1 MSFKHELGQVV
12 EVSISGEEG
21 HIKARAEYTNSCN
34 QYLIH
39 YQTADGRASDAWF
52 EEGEIADRSLNSTP
66 GSIAAHQTLFARPLR
81 EMSTAAS
88 INGVSFPGEV
98 KPPQDGDVTIV
109 WKNKKA
115 VDIYIVVRTYEV
127 PLQITISL
135 LLDASLEAS
144 A

>member
-52 EEGEIADRSLNSTP
+52 EEGEIQ
-66 GSIAAHQTLFARPLR
+66 AA
-81 EMSTAAS
+81 
-88 INGVSFPGEV
+88 VSGE
-98 KPPQDGDVTIV
+98 
-109 WKNKKA
+109 
-115 VDIYIVVRTYEV
+115 
-127 PLQITISL
+127 
-135 LLDASLEAS
+135 
-144 A
+144 